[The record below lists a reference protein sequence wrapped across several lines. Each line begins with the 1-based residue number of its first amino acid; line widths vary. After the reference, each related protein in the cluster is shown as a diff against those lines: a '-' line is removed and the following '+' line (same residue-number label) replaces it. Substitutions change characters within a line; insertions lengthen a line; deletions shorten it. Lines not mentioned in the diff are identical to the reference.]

1 MSLMALRSRY
11 ALAGV
16 VAMAAYLPLA
26 TQAPEM
32 SPANQHTPILLCHGD
47 SDPTARCPGQPLTCK
62 SICLHA
68 GGVLPSMV
76 CAATPAGPALR
87 LPMHETAGQLTRG
100 RCAPRH
106 GDRTPIRMRQ

>member
-11 ALAGV
+11 ALAAV

-47 SDPTARCPGQPLTCK
+47 SDPTARCPESHLPGSFLLACWRGLAFHGVRCHTC
-62 SICLHA
+62 
-68 GGVLPSMV
+68 
-76 CAATPAGPALR
+76 
-87 LPMHETAGQLTRG
+87 
-100 RCAPRH
+100 
-106 GDRTPIRMRQ
+106 